1 MRKKNW
7 LTALC
12 FMVAMTSVTLTAC
25 NIANQEGREESSY
38 SSESPLVSGSE
49 EEGSEIESS
58 EASSSD
64 EDSSESG
71 NEEQTKYKV
80 TFVDEEGNI
89 LQESDVLEGD
99 MPTAPECVTPNNTA
113 EYTYTGAWDKEIVSV
128 VGEVTYTWVVTAT
141 KNSYL
146 LKFVNEA
153 GETLKEETLEY
164 GVVPTAPEG
173 VTPNNTAE
181 YTYTGAWDKE
191 IVSVVGEATYTWV
204 VTATKNS
211 YLVKF
216 VNEAGETL
224 KEETLEYGVV
234 PTAPECVTPNNTAEY
249 TYTGAWDKE
258 IVSVVGEV
266 TYTWVVTATKNSYLL
281 KFVNE
286 AGETLKEETLEYG
299 VVPTAPEGVTPNN
312 TAEYTYTG
320 AWDKEIVSVVG
331 EATYTWVVTATKN
344 SYLVKFVNE
353 AGETLKEE
361 TLEYGV
367 MPSAPEMVT
376 PDNTAEYSYTGAW
389 DKEVASVTGEA
400 TYTWIVTAV
409 KNKYQVTFDGLNATE
424 VEYGA
429 TAPAPAI
436 SKQGQALS
444 GWLVNG
450 ENVDITTYVITG
462 VTDFVSVW
470 EDVPYATKESGY
482 INAQVSD
489 VLGEDSWYYQIG
501 DAETPSVWT
510 VALPKTVYAN
520 DTKTTY
526 EWKSG
531 DWSSVGLTESAL
543 IASNGTSRVGTLT
556 VTNLDGELIV
566 VLHEPGQNITKTMTI
581 TNENIINGTQS
592 LTIFVNNGAQY
603 RHFYLG
609 KAVVSAS
616 DLDTFVIDNQ
626 GGKHVANKSETSIE
640 YSLANTYGEGTITLP
655 KMDYSQ
661 YTKVTFDWNIA
672 GGWTFFGV
680 SRSLRF
686 YDNGN
691 ALGGKV
697 TIAVASN
704 KLAVSMTQTVDSNAP
719 GTHTIEITD
728 TDIISGKKS
737 LTFSYNCQV
746 GTQKLVLNNF
756 TTSNEVEFTP
766 QAVGNDGKVIN
777 GTASSKI
784 EGGLYFDIGNGGV
797 GRTCDVTF
805 AVVDYSKY
813 TTVTYNY
820 QGSADWMGIGFSA
833 GDLISGNGG
842 VKIAGTITV
851 TNNGDGTYTAV
862 IADATTGLSKTM
874 SISDMDVI
882 NGKKALTISV
892 YGAAYRTFDISAP
905 ICA

>member
-128 VGEVTYTWVVTAT
+128 VGEV
-141 KNSYL
+141 
-146 LKFVNEA
+146 
-153 GETLKEETLEY
+153 
-164 GVVPTAPEG
+164 
-173 VTPNNTAE
+173 
-181 YTYTGAWDKE
+181 
-191 IVSVVGEATYTWV
+191 
-204 VTATKNS
+204 
-211 YLVKF
+211 
-216 VNEAGETL
+216 
-224 KEETLEYGVV
+224 
-234 PTAPECVTPNNTAEY
+234 
-249 TYTGAWDKE
+249 
-258 IVSVVGEV
+258 
-266 TYTWVVTATKNSYLL
+266 
-281 KFVNE
+281 
-286 AGETLKEETLEYG
+286 
-299 VVPTAPEGVTPNN
+299 
-312 TAEYTYTG
+312 
-320 AWDKEIVSVVG
+320 
-331 EATYTWVVTATKN
+331 TYTWVVTATKN

>member
-146 LKFVNEA
+146 V
-153 GETLKEETLEY
+153 
-164 GVVPTAPEG
+164 
-173 VTPNNTAE
+173 
-181 YTYTGAWDKE
+181 
-191 IVSVVGEATYTWV
+191 
-204 VTATKNS
+204 
-211 YLVKF
+211 
-216 VNEAGETL
+216 
-224 KEETLEYGVV
+224 
-234 PTAPECVTPNNTAEY
+234 
-249 TYTGAWDKE
+249 
-258 IVSVVGEV
+258 
-266 TYTWVVTATKNSYLL
+266 

>member
-99 MPTAPECVTPNNTA
+99 M
-113 EYTYTGAWDKEIVSV
+113 
-128 VGEVTYTWVVTAT
+128 
-141 KNSYL
+141 
-146 LKFVNEA
+146 
-153 GETLKEETLEY
+153 
-164 GVVPTAPEG
+164 
-173 VTPNNTAE
+173 
-181 YTYTGAWDKE
+181 
-191 IVSVVGEATYTWV
+191 
-204 VTATKNS
+204 
-211 YLVKF
+211 
-216 VNEAGETL
+216 
-224 KEETLEYGVV
+224 

>member
-146 LKFVNEA
+146 
-153 GETLKEETLEY
+153 
-164 GVVPTAPEG
+164 
-173 VTPNNTAE
+173 
-181 YTYTGAWDKE
+181 
-191 IVSVVGEATYTWV
+191 
-204 VTATKNS
+204 
-211 YLVKF
+211 VKF

-234 PTAPECVTPNNTAEY
+234 PTAPEC
-249 TYTGAWDKE
+249 
-258 IVSVVGEV
+258 
-266 TYTWVVTATKNSYLL
+266 
-281 KFVNE
+281 
-286 AGETLKEETLEYG
+286 
-299 VVPTAPEGVTPNN
+299 VTPNN

>member
-146 LKFVNEA
+146 VKFVNEA

-164 GVVPTAPEG
+164 GVVPTAPEC

-266 TYTWVVTATKNSYLL
+266 TYTWVVTATKNSYLV

-299 VVPTAPEGVTPNN
+299 VVPTAPECVTPNN